1 MFKRSASQ
9 ERWLNFW
16 NSVLY
21 NALAPF
27 YDSLD
32 WLTFG
37 AWWKLVRR
45 ALEFVPPHQKVLE
58 VGFGPGKL
66 HVELTKE
73 ADFCIGLD
81 LASGMCRFAQRR
93 LLRQG
98 LEDNITR
105 GNALSLPYADDS
117 FDTVVSTFAL
127 SGMPDGQNVIHE
139 MARVLRTGGQIVLV
153 DIGLPHDGNRFG
165 RFWAKLW
172 ESMGDYLYNQV
183 EMIENAGLSLTKFEE
198 FGPGKHIRVIIAT
211 K

>member
-1 MFKRSASQ
+1 MSKRSASQ

-16 NSVLY
+16 NTVLY

-45 ALEFVPPHQKVLE
+45 ALEFVPPEQNVLE

-66 HVELTKE
+66 HVELAKE
-73 ADFCIGLD
+73 ANFCVGLD
-81 LASGMCRFAQRR
+81 LASGMCSFAQRR

-98 LEDNITR
+98 LEVNITR
-105 GNALSLPYADDS
+105 GNALSLPYADES

-127 SGMPDGQNVIHE
+127 SGMPDGQNVVRE
-139 MARVLRTGGQIVLV
+139 MARVLRTGGQIILV
-153 DIGLPHDGNRFG
+153 DIGLPSDGNRFG

-183 EMIENAGLSLTKFEE
+183 EMIEMAGLSLTKFEE
-198 FGPGKHIRVIIAT
+198 FGPGKHIRVIVAT